1 LDKIVTVYLRS
12 WPVKNR
18 KSRSVMSILSALAL
32 SALLFP
38 ASHALAEPKVGDK
51 LENPEVRDAKDA
63 PARLPEWG
71 NKVLLIMY
79 TDPDEADQNDEF
91 ADAVKAANLP
101 KDVFQSMGVANMKD
115 APAKPNWIIRSVVRS
130 KIKKYNTTILTDPDR
145 LLMKAWNLG
154 NCNDLSVV
162 LFVDKKGTLRY
173 LHKGKLS
180 EAERNQALTLL
191 RSIIDEAKGS

>member
-1 LDKIVTVYLRS
+1 M
-12 WPVKNR
+12 KNR

-130 KIKKYNTTILTDPDR
+130 EIGR
-145 LLMKAWNLG
+145 AH
-154 NCNDLSVV
+154 V
-162 LFVDKKGTLRY
+162 
-173 LHKGKLS
+173 
-180 EAERNQALTLL
+180 
-191 RSIIDEAKGS
+191 

>member
-1 LDKIVTVYLRS
+1 MDKIVTVYLRS

>member
-1 LDKIVTVYLRS
+1 M
-12 WPVKNR
+12 KNR

-191 RSIIDEAKGS
+191 RSIIDEANGS

>member
-1 LDKIVTVYLRS
+1 M
-12 WPVKNR
+12 KNR

-115 APAKPNWIIRSVVRS
+115 APAKPNWIIRSIVRG
-130 KIKKYNTTILTDPDR
+130 KVKKYKVTILTDPDR
-145 LLMKAWNLG
+145 SLIAQWDLG
-154 NCNDLSVV
+154 DCNNKSVA
-162 LFVDKKGTLRY
+162 LIIGKDKKLKYIKKGQLSADEIKSTLE
-173 LHKGKLS
+173 LLKKVIS
-180 EAERNQALTLL
+180 E
-191 RSIIDEAKGS
+191 S

>member
-1 LDKIVTVYLRS
+1 MDKIVTVYLTS